1 MSFLTTSEDRRTPPA
16 GITLAGASRFA
27 SKYVREPEQVAGL
40 LWPLALAAPF
50 VPGLARLSNGGFTF
64 RQELTVALVLAVA
77 FALMLLRRAHA
88 GRADSETATRAVR
101 LSAASLA
108 AFVAWTAVSALW
120 ATNVFAAAHHALS
133 WVAYLLLLPLLV
145 RAYASRRV
153 LSASLKVLGAVVL
166 VTAAANVVGHLGS
179 ANSVLRANGLGE
191 PLAVSVP
198 LFASLALSV
207 RARRAALLSGLAAAI
222 AWLAVLQIAERAA
235 FIAVCVGLFVLALSS
250 LAAPRFRPR
259 SKGRAVAVALAL
271 LACVA
276 FQYAPS
282 PFEQSRHQPV
292 LARLGATS
300 AGDLNTRA
308 RFLYWG
314 TAFEM
319 WRARP
324 LAGVGSNNFSTAIP
338 EARAAFA
345 ERRSDSPLSALN
357 EQYLNAGAHNEYL
370 QILAELGAVGFALF
384 VAFCASLVWAAW
396 RALRVARCTLVPG
409 AVASLAVFAV
419 SSGASAVSFRW
430 MGSGLMFF
438 FAAALVLRF
447 AARPELEDESVA
459 LRSRSEESPGRSEDS
474 PKRSEDSKPRA
485 RRRLFDVAARPAPA
499 VGLALA
505 LAVAVVMAAQGAHV
519 QVLAAAQSDAD
530 PARTESLFRAAL
542 AVNPLNPSARY
553 QFGTWLFS
561 RGREREAV
569 AHLRF
574 AVERGF
580 NASTCYAYL
589 AGAEAGAGD
598 AEAAER
604 TLAGAVRVFPRS
616 VFLRA
621 RHASALAR
629 AGRTTEAELE
639 MAAAV
644 LLDSRAAR
652 GWRKLIDDDIDAATE
667 ESRRAPWTYA
677 TPGELQPEEAV
688 FAVLKENEKR
698 FPEAVRKGWRAH
710 MRPPN

>member
-1 MSFLTTSEDRRTPPA
+1 VSFPVASEERRTPPA
-16 GITLAGASRFA
+16 GFTLAGASLFA
-27 SKYVREPEQVAGL
+27 SKYVREPEHVAGL

-64 RQELTVALVLAVA
+64 RQELTVALVLAAA
-77 FALMLLRRAHA
+77 FALLLRRR
-88 GRADSETATRAVR
+88 RADPKPPTRALR

-108 AFVAWTAVSALW
+108 AFVAWAAASALW

-153 LSASLKVLGAVVL
+153 MTASLKVLGAVVV

-179 ANSVLRANGLGE
+179 AHSLLRANGMGE

-198 LFASLALSV
+198 LFASLALSA
-207 RARRAALLSGLAAAI
+207 RRRRAALLSGLAAAL

-235 FIAVCVGLFVLALSS
+235 FIAVCAGLLVLAASS
-250 LAAPRFRPR
+250 LATPRFRPR
-259 SKGRAVAVALAL
+259 SKARAALVALAL
-271 LACVA
+271 LACVV

-282 PFEQSRHQPV
+282 PFERSKHQPV

-300 AGDLNTRA
+300 TADPNARA

-314 TAFEM
+314 AAFEM
-319 WRARP
+319 WRAHP
-324 LAGVGSNNFSTAIP
+324 LAGVGANNFSTAIP

-345 ERRSDSPLSALN
+345 ERRPGSPLSGLN

-370 QILAELGAVGFALF
+370 QILAELGAVGLALF
-384 VAFCASLVWAAW
+384 VAFCATLVWAAW
-396 RALRVARCTLVPG
+396 RALRVARCALVPG

-447 AARPELEDESVA
+447 AARPEAEDESVA
-459 LRSRSEESPGRSEDS
+459 QRSRSENSPEPAEVSRPRRS
-474 PKRSEDSKPRA
+474 
-485 RRRLFDVAARPAPA
+485 RRLFDAVSAPAPA
-499 VGLALA
+499 IGLALA
-505 LAVAVVMAAQGAHV
+505 LLVAALMAAQGVHV
-519 QVLAAAQSDAD
+519 QLLAAAQTAADA
-530 PARTESLFRAAL
+530 ARTEERFRAAL
-542 AVNPLNPSARY
+542 AVNPFNPSARY
-553 QFGTWLFS
+553 QFGAWLFN

-569 AHLRF
+569 SHLRF

-589 AGAEAGAGD
+589 AGAEANAGD
-598 AEAAER
+598 AEASER

-629 AGRTTEAELE
+629 AGRTREAELE

-644 LLDSRAAR
+644 LLDSRAAH
-652 GWRKLIDDDIDAATE
+652 GWRKLIDDDIDAATDD
-667 ESRRAPWTYA
+667 SRRDPWTYA

-688 FAVLKENEKR
+688 FAILKENEKR
-698 FPEAVRKGWRAH
+698 FPEAVRRGWRAH
-710 MRPPN
+710 LRSSK

>member
-1 MSFLTTSEDRRTPPA
+1 MAFLTTSSERRTPPA
-16 GITLAGASRFA
+16 GLTLAGASRFA
-27 SKYVREPEQVAGL
+27 SKYVREPAQVAGL

-77 FALMLLRRAHA
+77 FGLLLRRRARA
-88 GRADSETATRAVR
+88 GRADSETAPRALR
-101 LSAASLA
+101 LSAVALA
-108 AFVAWTAVSALW
+108 AFAAWAAVSALW
-120 ATNVFAAAHHALS
+120 ATNVFAAAHHSLS
-133 WVAYLLLLPLLV
+133 WVTYLLLLPLLV
-145 RAYASRRV
+145 RAYASGRV
-153 LSASLKVLGAVVL
+153 LSASLKVLGAVVF

-179 ANSVLRANGLGE
+179 AHSLLRSNGIGE

-198 LFASLALSV
+198 LFASLALSA
-207 RARRAALLSGLAAAI
+207 RRRRAAFLSGLAAAL

-235 FIAVCVGLFVLALSS
+235 FIAVCVGLLVLAASS
-250 LAAPRFRPR
+250 LATPRFRPR
-259 SKGRAVAVALAL
+259 SKARACVVALAL

-276 FQYAPS
+276 FQSAPS
-282 PFEQSRHQPV
+282 PFEQSKHQPV

-300 AGDLNTRA
+300 TGDLNTRA

-314 TAFEM
+314 AAFEM

-324 LAGVGSNNFSTAIP
+324 LAGVGANNFSTAIP
-338 EARAAFA
+338 GARAAFA
-345 ERRSDSPLSALN
+345 ERRPGSQLSALN
-357 EQYLNAGAHNEYL
+357 EKYLNAGAHNEYL
-370 QILAELGAVGFALF
+370 QILAELGAVGLALF
-384 VAFCASLVWAAW
+384 VAFCASLLWAAW
-396 RALRVARCTLVPG
+396 RALRVARGPVVPG

-438 FAAALVLRF
+438 YAAALVLRF
-447 AARPELEDESVA
+447 AARPWTGDESAA
-459 LRSRSEESPGRSEDS
+459 LKSRNEDS
-474 PKRSEDSKPRA
+474 PKRSEGPRPS
-485 RRRLFDVAARPAPA
+485 RLRGLFDAASSPAPA
-499 VGLALA
+499 IGLALA
-505 LAVAVVMAAQGAHV
+505 LLVAVVMAAQGAHV
-519 QVLAAAQSDAD
+519 QLLAAAQSGSD
-530 PARTESLFRAAL
+530 PARAESLFRAAL

-553 QFGTWLFS
+553 QFGAWLFN

-569 AHLRF
+569 GHLRF

-589 AGAEAGAGD
+589 AGAEANAGD
-598 AEAAER
+598 AGASER
-604 TLAGAVRVFPRS
+604 TLAEAVRVFPRS

-621 RHASALAR
+621 RHAAALAR
-629 AGRTTEAELE
+629 VGRTGEAELE

-652 GWRKLIDDDIDAATE
+652 GWRKLIDDDIDAASDA
-667 ESRRAPWTYA
+667 SRRDPSTYA
-677 TPGELQPEEAV
+677 APGELQPDEAV

-710 MRPPN
+710 LRSSN

>member
-1 MSFLTTSEDRRTPPA
+1 M
-16 GITLAGASRFA
+16 LAGASRFA
-27 SKYVREPEQVAGL
+27 SKCAREPERVAGL
-40 LWPLALAAPF
+40 FWPLALAAPF
-50 VPGLARLSNGGFTF
+50 VPGLARLANGGFTF
-64 RQELTVALVLAVA
+64 RQELTVALVLAAA
-77 FALMLLRRAHA
+77 FALLLRR
-88 GRADSETATRAVR
+88 RAPASRDDSGTGSSSARLPSVLLAVFVAW
-101 LSAASLA
+101 SAASA
-108 AFVAWTAVSALW
+108 MW
-120 ATNVFAAAHHALS
+120 ATNVFAASHHALS
-133 WVAYLLLLPLLV
+133 WVAYLLLFPLLA
-145 RAYASRRV
+145 RAYESRRV
-153 LSASLKVLGAVVL
+153 LSASLKLLGAVVL

-179 ANSVLRANGLGE
+179 PHSLLRANGMGE

-207 RARRAALLSGLAAAI
+207 RRRRAALLSGLAASL

-235 FIAVCVGLFVLALSS
+235 FIAVCVGFLVLAASA
-250 LAAPRFRPR
+250 LATPRFRPR
-259 SKGRAVAVALAL
+259 GKTRAALVTAAL

-282 PFEQSRHQPV
+282 PFEQSKHQPV

-314 TAFEM
+314 AAFEM

-324 LAGVGSNNFSTAIP
+324 LAGVGANNFSTAIP

-345 ERRSDSPLSALN
+345 ARHTDSPLSGLN
-357 EQYLNAGAHNEYL
+357 EKYLNAGAHNEYL
-370 QILAELGAVGFALF
+370 QILAELGAVGLALF
-384 VAFCASLVWAAW
+384 VAFGASLVWAAW
-396 RALRVARCTLVPG
+396 RALRVARGPVVPG

-438 FAAALVLRF
+438 FAASLVVRF
-447 AARPELEDESVA
+447 AARPESVDESA
-459 LRSRSEESPGRSEDS
+459 AQRSRSEEAS
-474 PKRSEDSKPRA
+474 KRREESRPRVL
-485 RRRLFDVAARPAPA
+485 RRLFSAVASPAPA
-499 VGLALA
+499 AGLTLS
-505 LAVAVVMAAQGAHV
+505 LLVAFVMAAHGAHV
-519 QVLAAAQSDAD
+519 QLLAAAQSSTG
-530 PARTESLFRAAL
+530 ARAEQRFRASL

-553 QFGTWLFS
+553 LFGAWLFN

-569 AHLRF
+569 SHLRF
-574 AVERGF
+574 AVERGL

-589 AGAEAGAGD
+589 AGAEANSGD
-598 AEAAER
+598 EAAAER
-604 TLAGAVRVFPRS
+604 TLAEAVRVFPRS

-629 AGRTTEAELE
+629 VGRTGEAELE

-652 GWRKLIDDDIDAATE
+652 GWRKLIDDDIDAASE
-667 ESRRAPWTYA
+667 ASRRDPWTYA
-677 TPGELQPEEAV
+677 TPGELQPDEAV

-698 FPEAVRKGWRAH
+698 FPEAVRKGWRALI
-710 MRPPN
+710 RAN

>member
-1 MSFLTTSEDRRTPPA
+1 M
-16 GITLAGASRFA
+16 LAGASRFA
-27 SKYVREPEQVAGL
+27 SKYVREPEHIAGL

-50 VPGLARLSNGGFTF
+50 VPGLARLANGGFTF
-64 RQELTVALVLAVA
+64 RQELTVALVLAAA
-77 FALMLLRRAHA
+77 FALLLRRRARA
-88 GRADSETATRAVR
+88 GRSDDFGTWTPAAR
-101 LSAASLA
+101 LPSLLLA
-108 AFVAWTAVSALW
+108 AFVAWSAASVLW
-120 ATNVFAAAHHALS
+120 ATSVFAAAHYALS

-179 ANSVLRANGLGE
+179 AHSLLRANGIGE

-198 LFASLALSV
+198 LFASLALSA
-207 RARRAALLSGLAAAI
+207 RARRAALLSGLAAAL

-235 FIAVCVGLFVLALSS
+235 FIAVCAGLLVLAASA
-250 LAAPRFRPR
+250 LATPRFRPR
-259 SKGRAVAVALAL
+259 SRGRAVFVALAL

-282 PFEQSRHQPV
+282 PFEQSKHQPV

-314 TAFEM
+314 AAFEM
-319 WRARP
+319 WRAHP
-324 LAGVGSNNFSTAIP
+324 LAGVGASNFSAAIP

-345 ERRSDSPLSALN
+345 ARHPDSPLSGLN
-357 EQYLNAGAHNEYL
+357 EKYLNAGAHNEYL
-370 QILAELGAVGFALF
+370 QILAELGLVGFALF
-384 VAFCASLVWAAW
+384 VAFCASLVWAAG
-396 RALRVARCTLVPG
+396 RALRAARGPLVPG

-447 AARPELEDESVA
+447 AARPGPEEERAAEKRPFEV
-459 LRSRSEESPGRSEDS
+459 SR
-474 PKRSEDSKPRA
+474 PRGL
-485 RRRLFDVAARPAPA
+485 RRLFDAAARPAPA
-499 VGLALA
+499 AGLALS
-505 LAVAVVMAAQGAHV
+505 LLVAAVMAAQGAHV
-519 QVLAAAQSDAD
+519 QLLAA
-530 PARTESLFRAAL
+530 ARTESLFRAAL

-553 QFGTWLFS
+553 QFGTWLFN
-561 RGREREAV
+561 RGRDREAV
-569 AHLRF
+569 GHLRF

-589 AGAEAGAGD
+589 AGAEASAGD
-598 AEAAER
+598 EAAAER

-621 RHASALAR
+621 RHAAALAR
-629 AGRTTEAELE
+629 VGRAGEAELE

-652 GWRKLIDDDIDAATE
+652 GWRKLIDDDIDAATDA
-667 ESRRAPWTYA
+667 SRRDPWTFA
-677 TPGELQPEEAV
+677 TPGELQPDEAV

-710 MRPPN
+710 ARSN

>member
-1 MSFLTTSEDRRTPPA
+1 M
-16 GITLAGASRFA
+16 LAGASRFA
-27 SKYVREPEQVAGL
+27 TKCAREPERVAGL

-50 VPGLARLSNGGFTF
+50 APGLARLSDGGFTF
-64 RQELTVALVLAVA
+64 RQELTVALVLAAA
-77 FALMLLRRAHA
+77 FALLLRR
-88 GRADSETATRAVR
+88 RARRAVPDGEAKATRDALVSP
-101 LSAASLA
+101 LLLA
-108 AFVAWTAVSALW
+108 AFVAWSAASALW
-120 ATNVFAAAHHALS
+120 ATNVFAAAHYALS
-133 WVAYLLLLPLLV
+133 WVAYLLLFPLLV
-145 RAYASRRV
+145 RAYESRRV
-153 LSASLKVLGAVVL
+153 LSASLKLLGAVVV

-198 LFASLALSV
+198 VFASLALS
-207 RARRAALLSGLAAAI
+207 ARRTRAALLSGLAAAL
-222 AWLAVLQIAERAA
+222 AWLAVLQIAERAG
-235 FIAVCVGLFVLALSS
+235 FVAVCAGLLVLAASA
-250 LAAPRFRPR
+250 LATPRFRPR
-259 SKGRAVAVALAL
+259 SKSRAVVVALAL

-276 FQYAPS
+276 FQSAPS
-282 PFEQSRHQPV
+282 PFEQSKHQPV

-314 TAFEM
+314 AAFEM

-324 LAGVGSNNFSTAIP
+324 LAGVGANNFSTAIP

-345 ERRSDSPLSALN
+345 VSHPDSPLAGLN
-357 EQYLNAGAHNEYL
+357 EKYLNAGAHNEYL
-370 QILAELGAVGFALF
+370 QILSELGAVGFVLF

-396 RALRVARCTLVPG
+396 RALRFSRGPVVPG

-438 FAAALVLRF
+438 FAAALVVRF
-447 AARPELEDESVA
+447 AARPEVESA
-459 LRSRSEESPGRSEDS
+459 AQRSRSEEAPERSADS
-474 PKRSEDSKPRA
+474 PKRSEDLRP
-485 RRRLFDVAARPAPA
+485 RRLRGLFDAAARPAPA

-505 LAVAVVMAAQGAHV
+505 LLVAVVMLAQGAHV
-519 QVLAAAQSDAD
+519 QLLAAAQTGADA
-530 PARTESLFRAAL
+530 ARSESLFRAAL

-553 QFGTWLFS
+553 QFGAWLFN

-569 AHLRF
+569 GHLRF

-589 AGAEAGAGD
+589 AGAESNAGD
-598 AEAAER
+598 EAAAER
-604 TLAGAVRVFPRS
+604 TLEKAVRVFPRS

-621 RHASALAR
+621 RHAAALAR
-629 AGRTTEAELE
+629 LGRAADAELE

-652 GWRKLIDDDIDAATE
+652 GWRKLIDDDIDAASDA
-667 ESRRAPWTYA
+667 SRRDPWTFA
-677 TPGELQPEEAV
+677 TPGELQPDEAV

-698 FPEAVRKGWRAH
+698 FPEAVRTGWRAH
-710 MRPPN
+710 LRRSN

>member
-1 MSFLTTSEDRRTPPA
+1 MSFLTIPSERRTPPA
-16 GITLAGASRFA
+16 GLMPAGASRFA
-27 SKYVREPEQVAGL
+27 SKHVREPEQVAGL

-64 RQELTVALVLAVA
+64 RQELTVALVLVAA
-77 FALMLLRRAHA
+77 FALLLRRGART
-88 GRADSETATRAVR
+88 GRADSHTAPRAVR

-108 AFVAWTAVSALW
+108 AFVAWTAASALW

-133 WVAYLLLLPLLV
+133 WVAYLLLLALLV

-153 LSASLKVLGAVVL
+153 LSASLKLLGAVVF

-179 ANSVLRANGLGE
+179 ENSLLRANGLGE

-198 LFASLALSV
+198 LFASLALSA
-207 RARRAALLSGLAAAI
+207 RGRRAALLSGLTAAL

-235 FIAVCVGLFVLALSS
+235 FIAVCAGLFVLAASS
-250 LAAPRFRPR
+250 LATPRFRPR
-259 SKGRAVAVALAL
+259 SKGRAAVVALAL

-292 LARLGATS
+292 FARLGSTS
-300 AGDLNTRA
+300 TGDLNTRA

-314 TAFEM
+314 AAFEM

-324 LAGVGSNNFSTAIP
+324 LAGVGANNFSTAMP
-338 EARAAFA
+338 VARAAFA
-345 ERRSDSPLSALN
+345 ERHPDSPLSALN

-370 QILAELGAVGFALF
+370 QILAELGAAGFALF
-384 VAFCASLVWAAW
+384 VVFCASLVWAAW
-396 RALRVARCTLVPG
+396 RALRVARGPVVPG

-438 FAAALVLRF
+438 YAAALVLRF
-447 AARPELEDESVA
+447 AARPETVDESVA
-459 LRSRSEESPGRSEDS
+459 QQRRNEDS
-474 PKRSEDSKPRA
+474 PKRSEGSRPRGL
-485 RRRLFDVAARPAPA
+485 RGLFDAASAPAPA

-505 LAVAVVMAAQGAHV
+505 LLVAAVMAAQGAHV
-519 QVLAAAQSDAD
+519 QLLAAAQSAADA
-530 PARTESLFRAAL
+530 ARAEELFREAL
-542 AVNPLNPSARY
+542 DVNPLNPSARY
-553 QFGTWLFS
+553 QFGVWLFN

-569 AHLRF
+569 SHLRF

-589 AGAEAGAGD
+589 AGAEANAGD
-598 AEAAER
+598 LTAAER
-604 TLAGAVRVFPRS
+604 TLAEAVRVFPRS

-629 AGRTTEAELE
+629 AGRTGEAELE

-644 LLDSRAAR
+644 LLDSRAAH
-652 GWRKLIDDDIDAATE
+652 GWRKLIDDDIDAATDD
-667 ESRRAPWTYA
+667 SRRDPETYA
-677 TPGELQPEEAV
+677 TPGELQPDEAV

-698 FPEAVRKGWRAH
+698 FPEALLKGWRAH
-710 MRPPN
+710 TRSN

>member
-27 SKYVREPEQVAGL
+27 SKYVRAPEQVAGL

-64 RQELTVALVLAVA
+64 RQELTVALVLVA
-77 FALMLLRRAHA
+77 TFALLLLRRART
-88 GRADSETATRAVR
+88 GRADSQTATPAVR
-101 LSAASLA
+101 LSAATLA

-120 ATNVFAAAHHALS
+120 ATDVFAAAHHALS

-145 RAYASRRV
+145 RAYASDRV
-153 LSASLKVLGAVVL
+153 LSASLKVLGTIVI

-179 ANSVLRANGLGE
+179 AHSLMRANGMGE
-191 PLAVSVP
+191 PLAVGVP

-207 RARRAALLSGLAAAI
+207 RGRRAALLSGLAAAL

-235 FIAVCVGLFVLALSS
+235 FIAVCVGLLVLAASS
-250 LAAPRFRPR
+250 LATPRFRPR
-259 SKGRAVAVALAL
+259 SKGRAVVGALAL

-282 PFEQSRHQPV
+282 PFEQSKHQPV
-292 LARLGATS
+292 FARLGATS
-300 AGDLNTRA
+300 TEDPNARA

-314 TAFEM
+314 AAFEM

-324 LAGVGSNNFSTAIP
+324 LTGVGTNNFSTAISH
-338 EARAAFA
+338 ARAAFA
-345 ERRSDSPLSALN
+345 ERHPDSPLSGLN
-357 EQYLNAGAHNEYL
+357 ERYLNAGAHNEYL
-370 QILAELGAVGFALF
+370 QILAELGTVGLALF

-396 RALRVARCTLVPG
+396 RALRGARGLLVPG

-438 FAAALVLRF
+438 YAAALVLRF
-447 AARPELEDESVA
+447 AARPGTVDESAA
-459 LRSRSEESPGRSEDS
+459 LRSQNEDS
-474 PKRSEDSKPRA
+474 PKRSDDSKPSGLRG
-485 RRRLFDVAARPAPA
+485 LFDAASAPAPA

-505 LAVAVVMAAQGAHV
+505 LLVAVVMAAQGAHV
-519 QVLAAAQSDAD
+519 QLLAAAQSGSDA
-530 PARTESLFRAAL
+530 ARTEERFRAAL
-542 AVNPLNPSARY
+542 AVNPLNSSARY
-553 QFGTWLFS
+553 QFGAWLFN

-569 AHLRF
+569 GHLRF

-589 AGAEAGAGD
+589 AGAEANAGD

-604 TLAGAVRVFPRS
+604 TLAEAVRVFPRS

-629 AGRTTEAELE
+629 AGRASEAELE

-644 LLDSRAAR
+644 LLDSRAAH
-652 GWRKLIDDDIDAATE
+652 GWRKLIDDDIDAATDD
-667 ESRRAPWTYA
+667 SRRDPWTYA

-688 FAVLKENEKR
+688 FAILKENEKR
-698 FPEAVRKGWRAH
+698 FPEALHRGWRAH
-710 MRPPN
+710 MRSSK

>member
-1 MSFLTTSEDRRTPPA
+1 MPPAVKRTTSASPK
-16 GITLAGASRFA
+16 LAGASRFA

-64 RQELTVALVLAVA
+64 RQELTVALVLAA
-77 FALMLLRRAHA
+77 SFALLLCRRTPA
-88 GRADSETATRAVR
+88 GRAYSETAMRPVR
-101 LSAASLA
+101 ISAASLA

-120 ATNVFAAAHHALS
+120 ATNVFAAAHHTLS

-153 LSASLKVLGAVVL
+153 LSASLKVLGAVVI

-179 ANSVLRANGLGE
+179 PNSLLRANGLGE

-198 LFASLALSV
+198 LFASLALSA
-207 RARRAALLSGLAAAI
+207 RRRRAALLSGAAAAL

-235 FIAVCVGLFVLALSS
+235 FIAVCAGLFVLAASS
-250 LAAPRFRPR
+250 LATPRFRPR
-259 SKGRAVAVALAL
+259 SKGRAAVVALAL

-276 FQYAPS
+276 FQHAPS
-282 PFEQSRHQPV
+282 PFEQSKHEPV

-300 AGDLNTRA
+300 TGDLNTRA

-314 TAFEM
+314 AAFEM
-319 WRARP
+319 WRAHP
-324 LAGVGSNNFSTAIP
+324 LAGVGANNFSTAIP

-345 ERRSDSPLSALN
+345 GRRPDSPLSGLN
-357 EQYLNAGAHNEYL
+357 EKYLNAGAHNEYL
-370 QILAELGAVGFALF
+370 QILAELGAVGLALF
-384 VAFCASLVWAAW
+384 VAFCASLLWAAW
-396 RALRVARCTLVPG
+396 RALRVSRGPVVPG

-430 MGSGLMFF
+430 MGSGLIFF
-438 FAAALVLRF
+438 YAAALVLRF
-447 AARPELEDESVA
+447 AARTETEDESAA
-459 LRSRSEESPGRSEDS
+459 LQSRGEESL
-474 PKRSEDSKPRA
+474 KRSEGTRT
-485 RRRLFDVAARPAPA
+485 RGLRGIFDAASAPAPA
-499 VGLALA
+499 AGLALA
-505 LAVAVVMAAQGAHV
+505 LLVAVVMAAQGAHV
-519 QVLAAAQSDAD
+519 QLLAAAQSGAYGE
-530 PARTESLFRAAL
+530 RTEELFRTAL

-553 QFGTWLFS
+553 QFGAWLYN

-569 AHLRF
+569 PHLRF
-574 AVERGF
+574 GVERGF
-580 NASTCYAYL
+580 NASTCFAYL
-589 AGAEAGAGD
+589 AGAEANAGD
-598 AEAAER
+598 AAAAER
-604 TLAGAVRVFPRS
+604 TLAEAVRVFPRS

-629 AGRTTEAELE
+629 AGRTGEAELE

-652 GWRKLIDDDIDAATE
+652 GWRKLIDDDIDAASDA
-667 ESRRAPWTYA
+667 SRRDPRTYA
-677 TPGELQPEEAV
+677 KPGELEPDEAV

-698 FPEAVRKGWRAH
+698 FPEAVRKGWRSH
-710 MRPPN
+710 MRPN